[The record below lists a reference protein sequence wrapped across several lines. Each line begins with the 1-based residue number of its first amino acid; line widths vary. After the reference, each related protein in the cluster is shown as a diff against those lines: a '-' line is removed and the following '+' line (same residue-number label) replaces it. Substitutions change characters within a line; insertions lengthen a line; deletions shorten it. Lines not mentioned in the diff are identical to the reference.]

1 MSGTDIMWSIVVSDR
16 QEETKI
22 SRIGLFKLPGYA
34 GICLTYGTI
43 SVIQYGCLQW
53 GPLYLVQDK
62 KHSVITGNYE
72 YLAILVYIIPY

>member
-1 MSGTDIMWSIVVSDR
+1 MIYFAYLYLNVFFFSDE
-16 QEETKI
+16 QAETKI

-34 GICLTYGTI
+34 GICLTYGSI

-62 KHSVITGNYE
+62 RHTVITGK
-72 YLAILVYIIPY
+72 